1 MMRNIHRFLLFMLFM
16 VLCNAAFAKGV
27 AEFCREIYRNNHSEE
42 WIREAIQS
50 NPNVKEI
57 VKMIKATD
65 SEYRMYILMKD
76 ETKIILS
83 GIAIE
88 YDDSITGSLERIGD
102 YGDIRKLWYED
113 GLEKYELHRYKYSS
127 NEKYF
132 NEAYY
137 EYINS
142 RDIIFLLNN
151 YREIKEFF
159 ASMPCLT
166 NEDWNLLK
174 EGRFN
179 EIEALKHIDWEKLKE
194 KKFNNDY
201 IVLKAEDFLWTQ
213 WKVE

>member
-1 MMRNIHRFLLFMLFM
+1 MKKLAIVIISIFI
-16 VLCNAAFAKGV
+16 CNMSFAKGV
-27 AEFCREIYRNNHSEE
+27 KEFSRSLYLKNHSEE
-42 WIREAIQS
+42 IIREAVLS

-132 NEAYY
+132 NETYY